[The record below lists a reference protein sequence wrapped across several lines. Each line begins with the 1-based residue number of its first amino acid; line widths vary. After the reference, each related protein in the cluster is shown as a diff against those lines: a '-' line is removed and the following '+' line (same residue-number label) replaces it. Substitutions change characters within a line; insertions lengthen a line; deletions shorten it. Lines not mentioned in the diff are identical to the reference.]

1 MSIEYVQL
9 QLASPSEIK
18 RWSQRILPTGE
29 VVGEISKADTIN
41 YRTFKPERGGLFC
54 ERIFG
59 STSNGECS
67 CGKTKRRKV
76 IAPVNFNRLTVQK
89 RNAEL
94 DATQALIEVCPSCG
108 VEPTNSKVRRY
119 RMGCISLKKPVA
131 HMWYFRNNPNVLAS
145 VLNMRSQEIDETVH
159 FQTYTASK
167 LGTQNYCLH
176 GGVQWFVNH
185 WEPMHPYFAGD
196 LDSINDKAAPWN
208 SQGLSLIHI

>member
-145 VLNMRSQEIDETVH
+145 VLNMRSQ
-159 FQTYTASK
+159 
-167 LGTQNYCLH
+167 
-176 GGVQWFVNH
+176 
-185 WEPMHPYFAGD
+185 
-196 LDSINDKAAPWN
+196 
-208 SQGLSLIHI
+208 